1 MKNLN
6 YHKLNASKIICK
18 LSRTFIPTKRKV
30 KEEIF
35 PKAVV
40 EIFDYAWF
48 DGIAK
53 KYLFGAEREP
63 SPQLSLLLY
72 WCLHV

>member
-30 KEEIF
+30 KEMF
-35 PKAVV
+35 PEAVV
-40 EIFDYAWF
+40 EIFDYA
-48 DGIAK
+48 
-53 KYLFGAEREP
+53 
-63 SPQLSLLLY
+63 
-72 WCLHV
+72 

>member
-30 KEEIF
+30 KEEMF
-35 PKAVV
+35 PEAVV
-40 EIFDYAWF
+40 EIFDYA
-48 DGIAK
+48 
-53 KYLFGAEREP
+53 
-63 SPQLSLLLY
+63 
-72 WCLHV
+72 